1 MTDLADRADMTDMA
15 DRDPLVPALTGMLV
29 DVVWWLESCGDEE
42 VDPDS
47 AVKIM
52 ESVGGELL
60 RLPSDRRERLLQV
73 LADLAEAEQV
83 PARRDFLT
91 GFPFA
96 IGMVEDQESRGPG
109 ELRTRPADLKR
120 CLEAAGELPEPACG
134 D

>member
-1 MTDLADRADMTDMA
+1 MTDVHAV
-15 DRDPLVPALTGMLV
+15 RDPLVPALTGMLV

-60 RLPSDRRERLLQV
+60 RLPSGLRERLLHV
-73 LADLAEAEQV
+73 LADLAEAEQD
-83 PARRDFLT
+83 PARRDFLK

-96 IGMVEDQESRGPG
+96 IGMAGAEES
-109 ELRTRPADLKR
+109 
-120 CLEAAGELPEPACG
+120 
-134 D
+134 